1 MKLYYTV
8 AHTPKEA
15 QVDTILF
22 FVGTEATDRW
32 KTLREQMSA
41 EDQASPDKVFEAFA
55 NSFEKSSSYWQ
66 AREEY
71 LSDIKQNKQQTTA
84 ELDIYIKDLVRRCQF
99 KRAEIEA
106 RKIDLL
112 YHATVHFE
120 VRKFVHNAKPEELTY
135 DRMIEVAK
143 AHERTCHEYQQ
154 HKQAHSVPVSYQNPL
169 IQTNAVRKSFQKP
182 RTCGKCG
189 RSHPQGQCPAH
200 GQTCHSCGRKGHWTQ
215 MCRTRQNSST
225 GRTPSPHPPPNKQR
239 RPSGDKPFKQQGGGG
254 GKPKFF
260 KKGGTPNKFKK
271 GGTPPQKTHS
281 LKLVTAW
288 EEKTVSN
295 SVGVSGPAHPP
306 KEKYSLSA
314 KTGKQRANPFT
325 CYALGNGN
333 GSQVDDSNKKYKV
346 YTDTDSDGKTEII
359 TDINCKF
366 KGKLFA
372 MEVKVDPGSETNCI
386 PLSHFRHLFPQL
398 CKTDG
403 LPKETALE
411 PTLAQF
417 EAYDGGIMQAHGWT
431 IMPTQNI
438 STKKFHP
445 VRYYVVEREDARILI
460 SHATASWLDLMR
472 VLCTNK
478 APKCK
483 RQVASVTKKLK
494 EPPRKNS
501 HFRTSTPSQREIFS
515 ETTSSQSEIYHG
527 ATHNNKTV
535 TKRPT
540 SAKEANA
547 TCHNFGRRRRS
558 RRRTHKEVVRSV
570 ELTAVQRQASTSS
583 CQQDRAGQSQPTA
596 LLTGPTH
603 PPKEKY
609 SLRTASHNNHN
620 NRFAAHFR
628 TSTPSQSEIFSNTPE
643 RLYYQPQ
650 EDQETFTINAEG
662 HLQSNQDSNKVIKA
676 NTPQDLPG
684 SREYPIYHKPGSI
697 PINSVEDLIRLY
709 PNSFDRL
716 GSLKGAYDIKVD
728 PTVPP
733 VQHARRKVPIESK
746 QAIEE
751 AIDYMVSEGI
761 LEQQIEPT
769 PWVSSVTYP
778 VKPSGE
784 VRPCLDARDLNRAII
799 RENHKPQ
806 TVEEIAHQLA
816 GATVFTKADTL
827 KAFLQVHLTEE
838 SSKLLVI
845 NTHKGR
851 YRFKRMPFGAKMSQ
865 DVFQMKMDIIME
877 KCPGVISIHD
887 DIVIYGT
894 SNQDHDANLIN
905 LLNVAQLEGLVLNS
919 KKLELKRPKVSFFGA
934 EYSIDGMHPCPKKIQ
949 GSQR

>member
-1 MKLYYTV
+1 MVNAGGAIHKDSALLMDRRATAV
-8 AHTPKEA
+8 GGKAIGHRCVGPGRAPLPDIHHHHTLP
-15 QVDTILF
+15 
-22 FVGTEATDRW
+22 TDR
-32 KTLREQMSA
+32 
-41 EDQASPDKVFEAFA
+41 EDH
-55 NSFEKSSSYWQ
+55 
-66 AREEY
+66 
-71 LSDIKQNKQQTTA
+71 
-84 ELDIYIKDLVRRCQF
+84 
-99 KRAEIEA
+99 RA
-106 RKIDLL
+106 
-112 YHATVHFE
+112 
-120 VRKFVHNAKPEELTY
+120 
-135 DRMIEVAK
+135 
-143 AHERTCHEYQQ
+143 
-154 HKQAHSVPVSYQNPL
+154 
-169 IQTNAVRKSFQKP
+169 
-182 RTCGKCG
+182 G
-189 RSHPQGQCPAH
+189 
-200 GQTCHSCGRKGHWTQ
+200 
-215 MCRTRQNSST
+215 
-225 GRTPSPHPPPNKQR
+225 
-239 RPSGDKPFKQQGGGG
+239 KPFKQQGRGG
-254 GKPKFF
+254 GKGGGKFF
-260 KKGGTPNKFKK
+260 KKGGTPNKHKK
-271 GGTPPQKTHS
+271 GGAPPKKTYS
-281 LKLVTAW
+281 LKLVIS
-288 EEKTVSN
+288 EEETVSN
-295 SVGVSGPAHPP
+295 RVGISGPTHPPEEKYSLAGPTHPP
-306 KEKYSLSA
+306 KEKYSLQTD
-314 KTGKQRANPFT
+314 TGKPCSNPFV
-325 CYALGNGN
+325 CYALGNVGNGN
-333 GSQVDDSNKKYKV
+333 GSEVDDSNKKYRV

-366 KGKLFA
+366 KGKVFA

-417 EAYDGGIMQAHGWT
+417 EAYDGGIVQAHGWT

-460 SHATASWLDLMR
+460 SHATASWLDFVR

-515 ETTSSQSEIYHG
+515 KRTTTPSQSEIYHG
-527 ATHNNKTV
+527 TAHNNKIDTEKS
-535 TKRPT
+535 TRAEEATSTSHSIGRKRCRC
-540 SAKEANA
+540 KK
-547 TCHNFGRRRRS
+547 
-558 RRRTHKEVVRSV
+558 THREVDRSV
-570 ELTAVQRQASTSS
+570 EHSAVQRQASTSNS
-583 CQQDRAGQSQPTA
+583 QQAREGQSQPTA
-596 LLTGPTH
+596 SLTGPAH
-603 PPKEKY
+603 HPKEKY
-609 SLRTASHNNHN
+609 SLSTATRN
-620 NRFAAHFR
+620 NRFEAHFR
-628 TSTPSQSEIFSNTPE
+628 THTPPQSEIFSKTPE

-662 HLQSNQDSNKVIKA
+662 HLQCNQDSNKVIKA
-676 NTPQDLPG
+676 TTPQNLPG

-697 PINSVEDLIRLY
+697 AINSVEDLIKLY

-751 AIDYMVSEGI
+751 AIDYMVSKGI

-784 VRPCLDARDLNRAII
+784 VRPCLDARDLNKAII

-816 GATVFTKADTL
+816 GATVFTKADAL

-877 KCPGVISIHD
+877 KCPGAISIHN

-894 SNQDHDANLIN
+894 SDQYHDANLIN
-905 LLNVAQLEGLVLNS
+905 LLNVTAR
-919 KKLELKRPKVSFFGA
+919 RPCF
-934 EYSIDGMHPCPKKIQ
+934 EQ
-949 GSQR
+949 